1 VCLFKNHTTST
12 PISYNRISFQMISVA
27 LCTYN
32 GEKYITS
39 QIESILNQSL
49 PVDEI
54 VVCDDG
60 SSDSTLDILNAIK
73 DSCAIKIH
81 IHQNKTNLGVCANF
95 EQAISL
101 CQGDVIFLSDQD
113 DIWEQNK
120 VQTIVYWFNQN
131 KDKSAVFTDAKLI
144 TEDDNPFIDKTLW
157 DCIGF
162 NKKMRKYFDKG
173 LALESF
179 FINKATGA
187 TMAIRKELQFS
198 FAKYCNNDNVLHDY
212 CIALK
217 ALDNNKLGY
226 IDKPLIKYR
235 IHSNQ
240 QAGISYQLNH
250 PEIFGNILRP
260 LCNIPSDFCFKNEL
274 TVRHAKFG
282 HKRASFTF
290 FNVFF
295 NPHNYIQLYK
305 TYFLRF
311 YLYDLVYKIR
321 AAMK

>member
-1 VCLFKNHTTST
+1 
-12 PISYNRISFQMISVA
+12 MISVA

-217 ALDNNKLGY
+217 AIDNNKLGY
-226 IDKPLIKYR
+226 IDKPMIKYR
-235 IHSNQ
+235 IHNTQ

-250 PEIFGNILRP
+250 PEIFCNIHRP
-260 LCNIPSDFCFKNEL
+260 LCNIPDNFPFYNKDKQKHVL
-274 TVRHAKFG
+274 FG
-282 HKRASFTF
+282 HKRTHFSLWQTITKLFR
-290 FNVFF
+290 
-295 NPHNYIQLYK
+295 YIQYYRY
-305 TYFLRF
+305 YFLFF
-311 YLYDLVYKIR
+311 YLYDIAYKSHFFSH
-321 AAMK
+321 KNK